1 MQRRISSLL
10 AALIATALPVASQAD
25 TMNYTYIELG
35 YVDTEIDVGPNDLDG
50 DGFALRGSL
59 AVHENFFVFTG
70 YEDLDFERG
79 VDSTTFHLGGG
90 ARWPLG
96 NKLDIVGRV
105 AIVKSKVEFGSR
117 DQNDNGFLLGARL
130 RGEVAPKF
138 ELEGGFE
145 YVDLDDLGNDTAI
158 VLEGRYFFLDALAGG
173 LTVQSTDDA
182 NTIGINLRYTF

>member
-1 MQRRISSLL
+1 MQRRILSLL
-10 AALIATALPVASQAD
+10 ATLTTVLPFASQAG
-25 TMNYTYIELG
+25 TMNYTYVELG

-70 YEDLDFERG
+70 YEDLGLERG
-79 VDSTTFHLGGG
+79 ADLTTFYIGGG

-105 AIVKSKVEFGSR
+105 AIVKSEIEIGNR
-117 DQNDNGFLLGARL
+117 DQDDDGFLLGARL

-138 ELEGGFE
+138 ELEGGFD
-145 YVDLDDLGNDTAI
+145 YVDLDDRGDDTAI

-173 LTVQSTDDA
+173 LAVHFADDA
-182 NTIGINLRYTF
+182 QAIGINLRYTF